1 MVHRGLG
8 AAIPEGQV
16 VLVGAALVTV
26 PFDQQQLVGVL
37 LQPRGAGIEGLG
49 VARTDHGLVEV
60 EEDRLHRVVRL
71 ELLGRG
77 RRRRGRGRGR
87 GRCRRGRRSRSRSRR
102 RDGRR
107 RRRRPRGGAGAW
119 AGGGGGGGAGAGA
132 GAGGATG
139 AGAGAGGG
147 GGGGVTAAG
156 AWVGAGAATT
166 GMFGRRAQ
174 APMSNDSE

>member
-37 LQPRGAGIEGLG
+37 LQPRGAGVQGLG
-49 VARTDHGLVEV
+49 VARTNHGLVEV

-71 ELLGRG
+71 ELLGR
-77 RRRRGRGRGR
+77 RRRARGGGP
-87 GRCRRGRRSRSRSRR
+87 GG
-102 RDGRR
+102 
-107 RRRRPRGGAGAW
+107 GGAGW
-119 AGGGGGGGAGAGA
+119 AGAAGAGGGGAGARGA
-132 GAGGATG
+132 G

-147 GGGGVTAAG
+147 GGGGVTTAG
-156 AWVGAGAATT
+156 GCVGGGAATT
-166 GMFGRRAQ
+166 GMFGRRAH
-174 APMSNDSE
+174 APMSNDSEIVMSRACLSVVIRLLVVGRAINVR